1 MTNDILN
8 ILFVL
13 AKARMNKKGKCAVY
27 CRVTYLKIR
36 KEFTTGVFIKPDDWN
51 AKQQLSTDKQVNAK
65 LSLIKNE
72 LNQVFLFLEVNEKV
86 FSVDD
91 IYLKY
96 KGEDAT
102 VQKTILQVF
111 KLHNDKMEA
120 LVGITYSQGTLR
132 KFIQTKNHI
141 KNFISHTYGK
151 RDLELAKL
159 SMKFLSDLDFYLKSE
174 LNHKQVSI
182 NKTIQ
187 RLRKIVNVAIAE
199 NVLDKDPF
207 LVYKPKKVNHTLIY
221 LNTSELK
228 LLEEHTFMQMRL
240 DRVKDMF
247 IFCCY
252 SGLAFREMSELSNKH
267 IIQDVNGFWLNLTR
281 EKTHKELL
289 VPLLPKAKVILDKYN
304 GEDYIFPRI
313 SNAKFNSYI
322 KEIADILGVEKRIT
336 HHTARKTFATTVLL
350 GNDVPMEIVSAMLGH
365 SRIDI
370 TQKHYAK
377 IDLSKWIKRL
387 NF

>member
-1 MTNDILN
+1 MTNDILS

-13 AKARMNKKGKCAVY
+13 AKARINKKGKCTVY
-27 CRVTYLKIR
+27 CRITYLKIR
-36 KEFTTGVFIKPDDWN
+36 KEFTTGIFIKPDDWN

-65 LSLIKNE
+65 LSLIKNK

-96 KGEDAT
+96 KGEDTTA
-102 VQKTILQVF
+102 QKTILEVF
-111 KLHNDKMEA
+111 KLHNDRMEA
-120 LVGITYSQGTLR
+120 LVGKTYSNGTLT
-132 KFIQTKNHI
+132 KFKQTKNHI
-141 KNFISHTYGK
+141 KNFINHAYRK
-151 RDLELAKL
+151 RDLELSKL

-174 LNHKQVSI
+174 LNHKQISI

-207 LVYKPKKVNHTLIY
+207 LIYKPKKVNHTIIY

-228 LLEEHTFMQMRL
+228 VMEEHNFKQIRL
-240 DRVKDMF
+240 QQVKDMF
-247 IFCCY
+247 VFCCY
-252 SGLAFREMSELSNKH
+252 SGLAYKEMSELSKKN
-267 IIQDVNGFWLNLTR
+267 IIQDIDGFWLNLTR
-281 EKTHKELL
+281 EKTQKELI
-289 VPLLPKAKVILDKYN
+289 VPLLPKAKMILDKYN
-304 GEDYIFPRI
+304 GEDYILPRI

-322 KEIADILGVEKRIT
+322 KEVADIVGIDKRIT

-350 GNDVPMEIVSAMLGH
+350 SNDVPMEIVSAMLGH